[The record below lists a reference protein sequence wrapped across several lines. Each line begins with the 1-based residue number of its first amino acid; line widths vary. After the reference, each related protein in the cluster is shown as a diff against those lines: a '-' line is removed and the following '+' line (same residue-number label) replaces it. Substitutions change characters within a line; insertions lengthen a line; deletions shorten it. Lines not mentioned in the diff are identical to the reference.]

1 MRGKI
6 SSRCSGGIPSPS
18 SLTTTLPS
26 GPTAISTV
34 VASNAS
40 VASEKTKGKFTEQY
54 RELVSSYEA
63 LAHET
68 RDLQTATQ
76 TELAELRQKVE
87 SIEHMMREVA

>member
-1 MRGKI
+1 MTIGMI
-6 SSRCSGGIPSPS
+6 AAIGWPATVIVVIVVIGVVA
-18 SLTTTLPS
+18 L
-26 GPTAISTV
+26 ISTV